1 MPDKDRVPA
10 GQYMAGDLSM
20 AGEDTTER
28 RRAPLELHINTILTG
43 VITAGIIGLAAMLWN
58 MYTELVKINQVINTF
73 PQIYSLK
80 SEIGDLRLELE
91 RLRSQIGRHE
101 KTP

>member
-58 MYTELVKINQVINTF
+58 MYTELVKINQVINT
-73 PQIYSLK
+73 LATM
-80 SEIGDLRLELE
+80 R
-91 RLRSQIGRHE
+91 RSNSGLTTLAGGIDTE
-101 KTP
+101 DATASVP